1 MKIKENKGFTQVD
14 IIIAL
19 IILTIFTSTIAALFL
34 NLSNEYKKAER
45 KSEAANIAVTV
56 IERVKQLDYAKI
68 DKNLTNLSSLNNLLS
83 NNDKIS
89 IEDGYTV
96 SIAVLNYKD
105 YSENKGKDIEDLV
118 KKITVKVTYTVGNNQ
133 QEVKLETLVTTNKQL

>member
-1 MKIKENKGFTQVD
+1 
-14 IIIAL
+14 
-19 IILTIFTSTIAALFL
+19 
-34 NLSNEYKKAER
+34 
-45 KSEAANIAVTV
+45 
-56 IERVKQLDYAKI
+56 LDYAKI